1 MGKLKYDKD
10 LLDFVEEKH
19 SAGYLVL
26 RILKFVAYTLALVVL
41 YFIIFTLFFS
51 SEEERRMISESRLI
65 EEQYDNLAKQT
76 DLLENVIKE
85 LGQKDEHIYHE
96 LFNTDFPDFSFSDS
110 SSVDYMSD
118 SVYSEAVILHTAE
131 KISRLEVEYDYC
143 SELISQIMDSLS
155 VDGRS
160 DALVSMPS
168 ILPIADFPLGNVGA
182 SIGRKMHPFYKKVV
196 YHGGLDLVAPVGVE
210 VRATADGRVKS
221 VERAQ
226 KLQGTRIVI
235 DHGNG
240 YETVYAHLSD
250 LLVRKGQKV
259 SRGDVIGR
267 TGNSGTSFAPHLHY
281 EVQFNG
287 QQQDPLNYFNGEL
300 DTDRYGELLIY
311 AVNTGQ
317 SLD

>member
-19 SAGYLVL
+19 SVGYHVL
-26 RILKFVAYTLALVVL
+26 RVLKYLAYTLVLVLL
-41 YFIIFTLFFS
+41 YYAVFTLFFS
-51 SEEERRMISESRLI
+51 SDEEKRMISESRLI
-65 EEQYDNLAKQT
+65 EEQYASLSSQT
-76 DLLENVIKE
+76 ELLESVIGE
-85 LGQKDEHIYHE
+85 LSQKDENIYRK
-96 LFNTDFPDFSFSDS
+96 LFNTDFPEFSLSDS
-110 SSVDYMSD
+110 ASLDYMSD
-118 SVYSEAVILHTAE
+118 TVYIDDVIRHTAQN
-131 KISRLEVEYDYC
+131 ISRLADEFDYC
-143 SELISQIMDSLS
+143 SELISQIRMALDEADSDSLA
-155 VDGRS
+155 RI
-160 DALVSMPS
+160 PS
-168 ILPIADFPLGNVGA
+168 IMPVADFPLGNVGA
-182 SIGRKMHPFYKKVV
+182 SVGRKMHPFYKKVV

-210 VRATADGRVKS
+210 VRATADGRVKE

-250 LLVRKGQKV
+250 LLVRKGQRIH
-259 SRGDVIGR
+259 RGDVIGR

-281 EVQFNG
+281 EVILNG
-287 QQQDPLNYFNGEL
+287 VQLDPLNYFNGEL
-300 DTDRYGELLIY
+300 DTGRFGELLVY